1 MSILL
6 YRNEPFCANIIN
18 ISEGGGFMNRI
29 KQLRQE
35 RKLSIDQLSTELK
48 KKGISISPASIS
60 KYEREVRNPKIENW
74 DALANFFGVSVSYIT
89 GASDEPGKDNGR
101 LKSIRNDKGLSL
113 EQMANAYNK
122 EADGIPTFGNNEK
135 EKHISAQTIEDI
147 ENGKYQPSQH
157 EWQLLAWALNVPEFY
172 LSGRSNDKVGWQEWA
187 EATGH
192 PVEQIEKERQRLID
206 TKRLDKNLDI
216 QYQIDYAIKSLEQN
230 VPTTTYAAMNGVQSK
245 LSDIRDYINKAFLLM
260 PVSKSG
266 DFKFINSK
274 DIKVREDMD
283 KDVYNK
289 LIDIINNARWEI
301 AKLHSKK

>member
-1 MSILL
+1 MGEIKKS
-6 YRNEPFCANIIN
+6 
-18 ISEGGGFMNRI
+18 SNRI
-29 KQLRQE
+29 AKLRKEKGLTLQQVADAIGVGNNTISRYE
-35 RKLSIDQLSTELK
+35 NGKREPNLATWLK
-48 KKGISISPASIS
+48 
-60 KYEREVRNPKIENW
+60 
-74 DALANFFGVSVSYIT
+74 LANYFNVSVSYIT

-192 PVEQIEKERQRLID
+192 SVNQLQNEIKRLID
-206 TKRLDKNLDI
+206 TGRLTSNSDI
-216 QYQIDYAIKSLEQN
+216 QHQISYAVESLEQN
-230 VPTTTYAAMNGVQSK
+230 VPTTTYAAINGVQSR
-245 LSDIRDYINKAFLLM
+245 LSNIRGYISDAFLEKKYTPLT
-260 PVSKSG
+260 PGSKIG
-266 DFKFINSK
+266 VIKPG

-283 KDVYNK
+283 EDVYNK

>member
-1 MSILL
+1 MSI
-6 YRNEPFCANIIN
+6 EEKKPH
-18 ISEGGGFMNRI
+18 NRI
-29 KQLRQE
+29 AELRKEKHLTIQQLADEIGVANGTISRYE
-35 RKLSIDQLSTELK
+35 KGSREPKLETWIK
-48 KKGISISPASIS
+48 
-60 KYEREVRNPKIENW
+60 
-74 DALANFFGVSVSYIT
+74 LADFFDVPISYIT
-89 GASDEPGKDNGR
+89 GASNEPNKDTGR
-101 LKSIRNDKGLSL
+101 LQNIREDKGMSY
-113 EQMANAYNK
+113 QQVADAYNR
-122 EADGIPTFGNNEK
+122 EADGLPAFDHK
-135 EKHISAQTIEDI
+135 EKHISAKTIQAI
-147 ENGKYQPSQH
+147 EAGKYQPSKH

-230 VPTTTYAAMNGVQSK
+230 VPTTTYAAINGVQSR
-245 LSDIRDYINKAFLLM
+245 LNDIRSYINDAFLLM

-266 DFKFINSK
+266 DLKVIHSK

-283 KDVYNK
+283 EDVYNK